1 MIFPFPYTCIS
12 NELIL
17 FIFDCSNSKLYVG
30 NHNMQEKAFK
40 LYSNKYSGKL
50 QIPEKIYYRS
60 NYSST
65 IIVVF
70 T

>member
-50 QIPEKIYYRS
+50 QIPEKIY
-60 NYSST
+60 
-65 IIVVF
+65 
-70 T
+70 